1 MFEIDLPYDETS
13 MTLRLPEERLAGVL
27 RGRQGEY
34 VAERS
39 QERLVEDALDHPYGS
54 PTLEEMAAGK
64 RNIVIISSD
73 HTRPLPSRITMPIL
87 LRRIRS
93 AAPEARVRILVATG
107 MHRASTHDELVAKY
121 GEDIVANEEI
131 VMHDAR
137 DDAAMV
143 NLGTLPSGG
152 DCIISHVAAEADLL
166 VAEGFIEPH
175 LLAGYSGSRK
185 SVLPGIASWRTIMY
199 CHNGQFV
206 ADEHSRPGN
215 LAGNL
220 AHADMMAAARMA
232 RLEFILNVALNATHE
247 VIGAFAGDMAEAHE
261 AGCAF
266 VDGLCGADAVPAD
279 IAVVT
284 NGGYPL
290 DQCIYQVV
298 KGMHTASLALGEG
311 GVIVAVAGCRDG
323 HGSETFFRAISES
336 NPADLE
342 RACVERPRG
351 ETQPDQWAGQV
362 FAHILAHH
370 PVILVSDL
378 CDHGVIESMH
388 MRAAST
394 LDEAM
399 EVAFSIA
406 GADARVAVI
415 PDGVATM
422 IR

>member
-1 MFEIDLPYDETS
+1 MFEIDLPYDETT
-13 MTLRLPEERLAGVL
+13 MTLRLPEEQVAGVL
-27 RGRQGEY
+27 RGRQGAY
-34 VAERS
+34 VAERG
-39 QERLVEDALDHPYGS
+39 EAELVEEALDHPYGS
-54 PTLEEMAAGK
+54 PSLEELAVGK
-64 RNIVIISSD
+64 RDIVIISSD
-73 HTRPLPSRITMPIL
+73 HTRPLPSRVTMPIL

-93 AAPEARVRILVATG
+93 VAPTARIRILVATG
-107 MHRASTHDELVAKY
+107 MHRASTHEELVAKY
-121 GEDIVANEEI
+121 GEDIVASEEI

-137 DDAAMV
+137 DDFAMV
-143 NLGTLPSGG
+143 RLGTLPSGG
-152 DCIISHVAAEADLL
+152 DCIVNRVAVEADLL

-215 LAGNL
+215 LTGNP

-232 RLEFILNVALNATHE
+232 GLAFILNVALNARHE
-247 VIGAFAGDMAEAHE
+247 VIGAFAGDMREAHE

-266 VDGLCGADAVPAD
+266 VDGLCGADAVPAG

-290 DQCIYQVV
+290 DQCVYQVV
-298 KGMHTASLALGEG
+298 KGMHTASMTLGEG

-323 HGSETFFRAISES
+323 HGSEAFFRAISENDPS
-336 NPADLE
+336 ELE
-342 RACVERPRG
+342 RVCAERPRG
-351 ETQPDQWAGQV
+351 ETKPDQWAGQV

-370 PVILVSDL
+370 TVILVSDL
-378 CDHGVIESMH
+378 CDPATVEAMH
-388 MRAAST
+388 MRATAS

-399 EVAFSIA
+399 DLAFSIA
-406 GADARVAVI
+406 GADARIAVI

-422 IR
+422 IH